1 MGKAAAPDA
10 LVKIPVGVTW
20 LPVVLTK
27 VARRQW
33 RTVLLLLMMMM
44 MMMRMLM
51 MMMLSRMN
59 MMTMWR

>member
-44 MMMRMLM
+44 MRMLM

>member
-44 MMMRMLM
+44 RMLM